1 MNESECK
8 PRVLVVE
15 DQESMRQLIEDYL
28 VDRGFEIF
36 GCATANDAIH
46 TLGIPHPDGN
56 SLERSS
62 TTTTKGSFDAV
73 LTDITMPGISGIEF
87 CRWLR
92 KYRPDLPVIVMTA
105 FGSLETSIESLR
117 AGAYDF
123 VTKPVE
129 MELLS
134 ASLARAARQT
144 SLKRQIRELK
154 SRALDIHFP
163 SLLGESD
170 AMRNLKKQLERVVA
184 SNVTVLL
191 IGESGTGKEVV
202 ARSIHA
208 NSARQDKPFVAIN
221 CAALPENLLESEL
234 FGHKKGAFTDA
245 NEDRIGLILQANGG
259 TLFLDEIGEMPL
271 EMQPKLLRVLEQKT
285 VRQIGGAE
293 ETSFDVHLITAT
305 NRDLE
310 AEVEKKRFREDLF
323 YRINVLQISVP
334 PLRTRG
340 ADVLLLSNY
349 FLQEFSSAQQKSI
362 PGLDD
367 EVVKKLMGYD
377 WPGNVRELKNV
388 IERAVVLSGNEPVHL
403 DNLPKKI
410 AEHQPDRLVLMADD
424 NQPLENLATIERR
437 YIEFVLSKTGGNKT
451 EAAKILGLD
460 RKTLYRKLK

>member
-1 MNESECK
+1 MSETECK

-28 VDRGFEIF
+28 AGKGFEIR
-36 GCATANDAIH
+36 GCATADKAIR
-46 TLGIPHPDGN
+46 TLGLPHPDGAPVQP
-56 SLERSS
+56 SQYPSE
-62 TTTTKGSFDAV
+62 SFDAI
-73 LTDITMPGISGIEF
+73 LTDITMPGMTGIEF
-87 CRWLR
+87 CQWLR

-105 FGSLETSIESLR
+105 FGSLETSVEAIR
-117 AGAYDF
+117 AGAFDF

-134 ASLARAARQT
+134 ASLGRATRQT

-154 SRALDIHFP
+154 SRALDVQFS

-170 AMRNLKKQLERVVA
+170 VMRNMKSQLERVVS
-184 SNVTVLL
+184 SNATVLL

-208 NSARQDKPFVAIN
+208 HSSRQQGPFVAIN
-221 CAALPENLLESEL
+221 CAALPQNLLESEL

-245 NEDRIGLILQANGG
+245 NDDRTGLILQADGG

-285 VRQIGGAE
+285 VRQIGGST
-293 ETSFDVHLITAT
+293 ETPFDVQLIAAT

-310 AEVEKKRFREDLF
+310 TEVEQKRFREDLY

-334 PLRTRG
+334 PLRSRG
-340 ADVLLLSNY
+340 ADVVLLANY
-349 FLQEFSSAQQKSI
+349 FLQEFSSAAQKSI
-362 PGLDD
+362 PGFDD
-367 EVVKKLMGYD
+367 EVVRKLMNYD
-377 WPGNVRELKNV
+377 WPGNVRELKNL
-388 IERAVVLSGNEPVHL
+388 IERAVVMSGNEPIHL

-410 AEHQPDRLVLMADD
+410 VEHQPDRLVLMADD
-424 NQPLENLATIERR
+424 NQPLESLDTIERR
-437 YIEFVLSKTGGNKT
+437 YIEFVLEKTGGNKT